1 MNTLHLFDFL
11 FKRKVLHEF
20 MHIKFFPSI
29 STRGLCYAKGRKNKP
44 YFFKK
49 TLSQF
54 FYRFTARTLI
64 LIEVGELY
72 LMSP

>member
-1 MNTLHLFDFL
+1 MNTFHLYDFL
-11 FKRKVLHEF
+11 FKRK
-20 MHIKFFPSI
+20 MN
-29 STRGLCYAKGRKNKP
+29 LCILNFSHLFRQGVYAMLKAEKTNLT
-44 YFFKK
+44 FFKK